1 MRLSLQKAAHA
12 NMVFFVPHL
21 AEIWGTRLSVVTVVA
36 FGTHLEPERLLRR
49 SANGPTTQ
57 YSSER
62 VPKRPLLPGAAYCLE
77 HPASR
82 ARAVCPGPGLTF
94 LRAWSGG

>member
-12 NMVFFVPHL
+12 DMVFFVPRL
-21 AEIWGTRLSVVTVVA
+21 AEIWGTRLI
-36 FGTHLEPERLLRR
+36 RR
-49 SANGPTTQ
+49 GVRDAPRTGAPSPQSANGPTTQ